1 MNIILIIL
9 VFGVIVFFHEL
20 GHFIVA
26 KINKISVNEFSIGMG
41 KKIFG
46 KKRKDGETEFC
57 VRAVPL
63 GGYVMIAGEDTL
75 DETIPEDRQ
84 MCNKGFFARFMHWYE
99 SYQGKN
105 IVNIIYS
112 VGASVVIIGALFKIL
127 HWPGASQVLMVG
139 MFTEAFLFVI
149 GALERPHPEFH
160 WENVFPQLLEYG
172 TKPELLEE
180 KSRQPRPT
188 LLGAG
193 VSGGAPVAGEASSA
207 KVPSLKDEDLKAL
220 KDGIAELAKTATQ
233 FSELGKVAQTGVK
246 LGEKLAAAEL
256 ATETYTAATATL
268 AQTYAQ
274 VTGDMQTIAADTQA
288 YKAGVE
294 QVGQKIASLN
304 SVYELQLQT
313 VNAQVEAQ
321 KQAASS
327 VAEMVEAQQR
337 SVALA
342 NEAVVAQTA
351 FAASAKQLQ
360 QQVADLNGIYG
371 NMLNALV

>member
-1 MNIILIIL
+1 MAT
-9 VFGVIVFFHEL
+9 GEKA
-20 GHFIVA
+20 A
-26 KINKISVNEFSIGMG
+26 K
-41 KKIFG
+41 
-46 KKRKDGETEFC
+46 
-57 VRAVPL
+57 
-63 GGYVMIAGEDTL
+63 
-75 DETIPEDRQ
+75 Q
-84 MCNKGFFARFMHWYE
+84 GFFARFMHWYE

-193 VSGGAPVAGEASSA
+193 VSGGAAVAGVATSGEASSA

-337 SVALA
+337 SVTLA
-342 NEAVVAQTA
+342 NEAVAAQTA